1 MGDTRTEKGGL
12 SNERMTKLFE
22 EMAQYIF
29 ERLSSANL
37 NEEEIK
43 SIFTDTIGFT
53 DDEYAKEIGD
63 YSRPKE

>member
-1 MGDTRTEKGGL
+1 M
-12 SNERMTKLFE
+12 SSERMANLFE

-63 YSRPKE
+63 YSHHK

>member
-1 MGDTRTEKGGL
+1 MSR
-12 SNERMTKLFE
+12 ERMAKLFE

-37 NEEEIK
+37 SEAEIK
-43 SIFTDTIGFT
+43 NVFTERIGFT

-63 YSRPKE
+63 FSRPTA